1 MLHSQNEQAEQAEG
15 KQHIVDER
23 GVERERIHLRAGVD
37 IRTSMMKNLKAQ
49 KWLRDFKPMPMHC
62 PLLGRRVSW
71 QAVSDYATLAWSCDG
86 LGFAWECL
94 HSPPNTDVQSR

>member
-1 MLHSQNEQAEQAEG
+1 MLHSQNEQAEG
-15 KQHIVDER
+15 DQHVVEER
-23 GVERERIHLRAGVD
+23 GVERERIHLRTGVD
-37 IRTSMMKNLKAQ
+37 IRTSMMKNLAAHP
-49 KWLRDFKPMPMHC
+49 WLSDFKPMPMHC

-94 HSPPNTDVQSR
+94 HSSPSTDDQSR